1 METTGFSPPCSAE
14 TSGQATSS
22 GSYNPPLPPAKA
34 PRGAEETK
42 TARSAAAPA
51 IALAHLAEATASAT
65 VPTRVAEASASH
77 AMVVEQSPSVSSV
90 TVRSSDE
97 ELDIL
102 AAAEAKGVEGD
113 RALRGR
119 GETTPCSI
127 AICEGIKGIEWSF
140 WAAARKSARVRKT
153 MREEIAARELV
164 ASSGEPGQALSSGN
178 FRRGSIAKDVT
189 AKAGAPEQANNLLI
203 TQNVL
208 NQNCVTE
215 SWRSVQSEV
224 RLE

>member
-51 IALAHLAEATASAT
+51 IALAHLAEA
-65 VPTRVAEASASH
+65 SASH

-90 TVRSSDE
+90 TIRSSDE

-102 AAAEAKGVEGD
+102 AAASVLLKRKELKEFELLEAAAQQ
-113 RALRGR
+113 RLAALR
-119 GETTPCSI
+119 
-127 AICEGIKGIEWSF
+127 
-140 WAAARKSARVRKT
+140 SARGSR
-153 MREEIAARELV
+153 
-164 ASSGEPGQALSSGN
+164 ASSGRSGQQLRRALVPGTLCTEKSQLENSSPVRGN
-178 FRRGSIAKDVT
+178 LDRRCLLAATFVELASPAE
-189 AKAGAPEQANNLLI
+189 AGAPAQTNNLLI
-203 TQNVL
+203 IPK
-208 NQNCVTE
+208 
-215 SWRSVQSEV
+215 
-224 RLE
+224 RLSS

>member
-34 PRGAEETK
+34 PRGTEEAR

-51 IALAHLAEATASAT
+51 IVRAHLAGATASAT

-77 AMVVEQSPSVSSV
+77 AMVVEKSPSVSSV

-102 AAAEAKGVEGD
+102 AAALVLQKRKELKDIELV
-113 RALRGR
+113 RG
-119 GETTPCSI
+119 GGATTPCSI
-127 AICEGIKGIEWSF
+127 TICEGIKGIEWSF
-140 WAAARKSARVRKT
+140 WAAARKSARVRKNC
-153 MREEIAARELV
+153 ARR
-164 ASSGEPGQALSSGN
+164 N
-178 FRRGSIAKDVT
+178 
-189 AKAGAPEQANNLLI
+189 
-203 TQNVL
+203 
-208 NQNCVTE
+208 
-215 SWRSVQSEV
+215 RS
-224 RLE
+224 

>member
-51 IALAHLAEATASAT
+51 IALAHLAEATASAH
-65 VPTRVAEASASH
+65 VPTCVAEASASH

-90 TVRSSDE
+90 TISSADE

-102 AAAEAKGVEGD
+102 AAALVLQKRKELKEIELLEVEAQQRLAALRSARGPRASSGRSGQQLG
-113 RALRGR
+113 RALVSG
-119 GETTPCSI
+119 
-127 AICEGIKGIEWSF
+127 
-140 WAAARKSARVRKT
+140 KT
-153 MREEIAARELV
+153 VREEIAARELV
-164 ASSGEPGQALSSGN
+164 ASSGKPGQALSSGSN
-178 FRRGSIAKDVT
+178 FR
-189 AKAGAPEQANNLLI
+189 
-203 TQNVL
+203 
-208 NQNCVTE
+208 
-215 SWRSVQSEV
+215 
-224 RLE
+224 